1 MIFTVIAKSVD
12 IIHQAITLRP
22 KIMIYHKTKTAQK
35 NVLIVVTPWVTA
47 MYVKVV
53 VIKEKN
59 ELEKILEEH
68 SDTEKQSDISASLDR
83 IKNDERSSKIR
94 LIFVGCI
101 TAAIIIFV
109 VIAATITS
117 NAPTKDENLQSNAA
131 NSTSTNNPTP
141 TQKPKIYYQGSST
154 TSSYSSAYDGKIT
167 KSTKLP
173 DGYPGFIEIVSY
185 CEVDMP
191 DLIGYDASISLD
203 ESYTNVVKT
212 DLRYKL
218 DTSRLKL
225 KADGSYHSAVLIL
238 EFTDNTY
245 KNYHYAAVE
254 IDGVKLK

>member
-1 MIFTVIAKSVD
+1 
-12 IIHQAITLRP
+12 
-22 KIMIYHKTKTAQK
+22 
-35 NVLIVVTPWVTA
+35 